1 PSPQEK
7 TRMHTRNVNVKT
19 AAQES
24 SGRCDSTLSVAQ
36 FTELFCWVLAA
47 TEGEPQP
54 AVFTPPAC
62 GLEMIMLNKYSDER
76 VSIWIVD
83 SWPVAITLP
92 QENFFRVLTSVKSN

>member
-1 PSPQEK
+1 
-7 TRMHTRNVNVKT
+7 
-19 AAQES
+19 
-24 SGRCDSTLSVAQ
+24 GRCDSTLSVAQ

-62 GLEMIMLNKYSDER
+62 ALEMIMLNKYSDEY

-83 SWPVAITLP
+83 SWPVAIELP
-92 QENFFRVLTSVKSN
+92 QIGFFRVLTSVKSN